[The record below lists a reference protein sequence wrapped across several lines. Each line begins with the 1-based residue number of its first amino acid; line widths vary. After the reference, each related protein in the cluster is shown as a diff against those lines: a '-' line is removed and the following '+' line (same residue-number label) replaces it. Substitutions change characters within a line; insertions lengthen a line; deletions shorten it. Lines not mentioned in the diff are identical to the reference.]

1 MRLRFRF
8 KLIPFIATVL
18 LVALGVSLGQW
29 QDRRAA
35 EKLALEAKLK
45 AGAEAP
51 PLEIGAAPVK
61 AGDIEYRRVK
71 LTGQFLGAWPL
82 YLDNRPYQGRAGFY
96 LLMPFRIEGTG
107 MHVLVA
113 RGWVPRNTADRN
125 RLPETPVPSGTITI
139 EGLARLNAG
148 HVMELGE
155 APPLG
160 AQLIVQNVTP
170 AQVAEATKFRFQPF
184 VLEQTST
191 DGSEGSGP
199 SALVRDW
206 PAPALGVDKHRGYAF
221 QWYALA
227 AMALIFFIVTGFRSG
242 SKPSR

>member
-18 LVALGVSLGQW
+18 LVALGVALGQW

-35 EKLALEAKLK
+35 EKLALEAKLL
-45 AGAEAP
+45 AGAAAAP
-51 PLEIGAAPVK
+51 LAIGAAPLK
-61 AGDIEYRRVK
+61 AADIEYLRVT

-96 LLMPFRIEGTG
+96 LLMPFRLAGTN

-113 RGWVPRNTADRN
+113 RGWVPRNMADRN
-125 RLPETPVPSGTITI
+125 RLPDTPTPSGTITI
-139 EGLARLNAG
+139 EGRARLNAG

-170 AQVAEATKFRFQPF
+170 RQVAEATKFAFQPF
-184 VLEQTST
+184 VVEQTSA

-199 SALVRDW
+199 AALVRDW

-242 SKPSR
+242 SKQ